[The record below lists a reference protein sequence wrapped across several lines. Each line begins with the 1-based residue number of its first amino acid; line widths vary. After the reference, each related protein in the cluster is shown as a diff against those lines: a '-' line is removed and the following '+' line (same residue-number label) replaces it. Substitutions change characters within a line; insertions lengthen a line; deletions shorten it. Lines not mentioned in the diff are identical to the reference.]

1 MSSIYDQAADKAKQQ
16 LDNISP
22 TMCYAKWTQVSM
34 HLTNGMTHSCYHPP
48 THKIPLEELD
58 KNITALHN
66 TKEKKEQRRQMLK
79 GERPEGC
86 SYCWSIEDTGARSDR
101 VYRSGEY
108 WAQESKEDILDAGA
122 HGNINPRYVEVNFNQ
137 ACNFKCSY
145 CSPHLSTAW
154 QEEIDEF
161 GEYPTTA
168 PHNNVQS
175 LNNKGLMPL
184 KVSQD
189 DNPYVTAFWKWWPE
203 MYKTLRV
210 FRMTGGEP
218 LMDKNTFQVLDYVHD
233 NPNKDLELSIT
244 SNMCPVNDTLFERFL
259 TSVKKL
265 DNVQHGA
272 EVYVKDPLDGTDWQT
287 WQHYIIGADAKRY
300 HDSDLPVIER
310 HEIPQTFLQVGQCE
324 EQDNNSYTYIYEYN
338 DKAYQNFSV
347 FVSLDGWG
355 EQAEYMRH
363 GMNFDQLWN
372 NVHRFLDETRYTSVN
387 FINTF
392 NCLSITSFKEFLE
405 GILELRKKWSKENQY
420 AMGWEVPEQRIWF
433 DIPLLRNPAWQ
444 NIQVLPSQYQDYM
457 KEAIRF
463 MEQNI
468 ANEDYVDYKG
478 FKDFEIA
485 KAKRNLDIMKKEL
498 PQEKLIRD
506 RADFSKFFTEHDR
519 RRNTNFL
526 ATFPEMHDFWAM
538 CEEAE
543 VLNNG

>member
-1 MSSIYDQAADKAKQQ
+1 MSIYDQAADKAKQQ

-22 TMCYAKWTQVSM
+22 TMCYAKWSQVSM

-66 TKEKKEQRRQMLK
+66 TEEKKEQRRQMLK
-79 GERPEGC
+79 GERPDGC
-86 SYCWSIEDTGARSDR
+86 SYCWNIEDTGARSDR

-108 WAQESKEDILDAGA
+108 WAQESKEDIMDAGA
-122 HGNINPRYVEVNFNQ
+122 SGNINPRYVEVNFNQ

-145 CSPHLSTAW
+145 CSPHLSTSW

-161 GEYPTTA
+161 GEYPTTS
-168 PHNNVQS
+168 PHNNIQS

-218 LMDKNTFQVLDYVHD
+218 LMDKNTFQVLDYVYE

-244 SNMCPVNDTLFERFL
+244 SNMCPVNDALFERFL

-265 DNVQHGA
+265 DDVQHGA

-287 WQHYIIGADAKRY
+287 WQHYIIGEDAKRY
-300 HDSDLPVIER
+300 HDSELPVIER
-310 HEIPQTFLQVGQCE
+310 HEIPQTFIQVGQCE

-338 DKAYQNFSV
+338 DKAYHNFSV

-355 EQAEYMRH
+355 EQAEYMRY
-363 GMNFDQLWN
+363 GMDFNLLWS
-372 NVHRFLDETRYTSVN
+372 NVNRFLNETRYTSVN

-405 GILELRKKWSKENQY
+405 GILELREKWSKENQY

-457 KEAIRF
+457 KEAIEF

-506 RADFSKFFTEHDR
+506 RADFNKFFTEHDL

-526 ATFPEMHDFWAM
+526 KTFPEMHDFWAM

-543 VLNNG
+543 ALNG

>member
-1 MSSIYDQAADKAKQQ
+1 MSIYDQAADKAKEQ

-22 TMCYAKWTQVSM
+22 TMCYAKWSQVSM

-66 TKEKKEQRRQMLK
+66 TEEKKEQRRQMLK

-86 SYCWSIEDTGARSDR
+86 SYCWNIEDTGSRSDR

-108 WAQESKEDILDAGA
+108 WAQESREDIMDAGA
-122 HGNINPRYVEVNFNQ
+122 SGNINPRYVEVNFNQ

-145 CSPHLSTAW
+145 CSPHLSTSW
-154 QEEIDEF
+154 QEEIEEF

-168 PHNNVQS
+168 PHNNITS
-175 LNNKGLMPL
+175 LTNKGLMPL
-184 KVSQD
+184 KISQE

-218 LMDKNTFQVLDYVHD
+218 LMDKNTFKVLDYVYEQ
-233 NPNKDLELSIT
+233 PNKDLELSIT
-244 SNMCPVNDTLFERFL
+244 SNMCPVNDALFEKFL
-259 TSVKKL
+259 SSVKKL

-287 WQHYIIGADAKRY
+287 WQHFIIGEEAKRY

-310 HEIPQTFLQVGQCE
+310 HDIPQTFLQVGQCE

-338 DKAYQNFSV
+338 DKAYHNFSV

-355 EQAEYMRH
+355 EQAEYMRN
-363 GMNFDQLWN
+363 GMDFDQLWN

-392 NCLSITSFKEFLE
+392 NCLSVTSFKEFLE
-405 GILELRKKWSKENQY
+405 GILELREKWSKENQF

-444 NIQVLPSQYQDYM
+444 NLQVLPSQYQSYM
-457 KEAIRF
+457 EEAIQF

-485 KAKRNLDIMKKEL
+485 KAKRNLEIMKKEL

-506 RADFSKFFTEHDR
+506 RADFNKFFTEHDL

-526 ATFPEMHDFWAM
+526 STFPEMHDFWAM

-543 VLNNG
+543 ALNG